1 MLNRSSSTNSSQPP
15 TSDAPVPGPWSPLRQ
30 PVFRALWIATV
41 ASNIGTWMQ
50 DVGAGWLMSSLTPS
64 PLMVSL
70 VQAATSLP
78 MFLLALPAGAMA
90 DIVDRRRLLIFA
102 EIWML
107 AAALGLGIVT
117 VAGKAS
123 PVTLLAFTFLIG
135 LGAAMSSPAWQAVI
149 PEVVT
154 REELPAAVAL
164 GSIGINVARALGPA
178 LGGMAIAALGPG
190 APFLLNAASFVGIL
204 SVLWLWKRPPRE
216 KVLPGERFVSAMR
229 TGLRY
234 AAHAP
239 RFQAVLART
248 AAFVLP
254 GSALWAL
261 LPLIARTQ
269 LMKGPEGY
277 GILLGSLGAGA
288 VAGAMFLPRLRRRF
302 SVDLLTAV
310 ATVVFAGATVAL
322 ALVRN
327 FPLLC
332 LAMTLGGG
340 AWLTLLS
347 TFNTAAQTTIP
358 AWVRARAM
366 AIYFMLV
373 FFGAMSAGS
382 VLWGTL
388 ATHIGLA
395 NTLLIAAAALTV
407 GVVAVA
413 KWRLAAGEGLNLAP
427 SMHWPAPVVTLEPE
441 PHDGPVLVSIEYRIQ
456 DEDIPSFLWAMLE
469 QRRQRRR
476 TGAMRWGLYRHLEG
490 AGSYVETFVLESWAE
505 HLRQHER
512 VTEEDRM
519 IEQKV
524 RRFHRGEEPPRVSH
538 WLAANFDLAADY
550 RTKGEKV
557 TTKS

>member
-1 MLNRSSSTNSSQPP
+1 MQTSSASTKSPRPSTP
-15 TSDAPVPGPWSPLRQ
+15 DAPAHGPWTPLRQ
-30 PVFRALWIATV
+30 PAFRALWIATV

-78 MFLLALPAGAMA
+78 MFLLALPAGALA

-107 AAALGLGIVT
+107 TAALGLGIAT

-123 PVTLLAFTFLIG
+123 PATLLAFTFLLG
-135 LGAAMSSPAWQAVI
+135 LGAALSSPAWQAII

-164 GSIGINVARALGPA
+164 GSIGINVARAVGPA
-178 LGGMAIAALGPG
+178 LGGLVIAALGPG
-190 APFLLNAASFVGIL
+190 APFLVNAASFVGIL

-216 KVLPGERFVSAMR
+216 QALQGERFVSAMR

-239 RFQAVLART
+239 PFQAVLART

-261 LPLIARTQ
+261 LPLIAR
-269 LMKGPEGY
+269 LELRKGPEEY

-288 VAGAMFLPRLRRRF
+288 VAGAMLLPRLRRQF
-302 SVDLLTAV
+302 SVDHLTAL
-310 ATVVFAGATVAL
+310 ATVAFAGATVAL
-322 ALVRN
+322 ALVRH

-332 LAMTLGGG
+332 LTMTVGGG

-382 VLWGTL
+382 VFWGTL

-395 NTLLIAAAALTV
+395 ATLLVAAGGLAV
-407 GVVAVA
+407 GLVAVP

-441 PHDGPVLVSIEYRIQ
+441 PHDGPVLVSIEYRI
-456 DEDIPSFLWAMLE
+456 DDADIPSFLTAMLE
-469 QRRQRRR
+469 QRRERRR

-490 AGSYVETFVLESWAE
+490 AGRYVETFVLESWAE

-519 IEQKV
+519 IEQRV
-524 RRFHRGEEPPRVSH
+524 QRFHRGEEPPKVSH
-538 WLAANFDLAADY
+538 WLAADFQQAADASA
-550 RTKGEKV
+550 KGEKV
-557 TTKS
+557 TTKF